1 MTRVRIVHWKPA
13 EAEALVET
21 CRAGGFEVEFD
32 ATDLPLVAKT
42 IRRTMP
48 DALVIDLTRMP
59 SYGRELAF
67 AIRRTKYTRQIP
79 IVFVDGEP
87 EKVEAIRRQLPDAV
101 FASRK
106 QLCARIKA
114 ACGRRI
120 PNPVTPPGVMERYA
134 SRSKAQKLGIK
145 EGSTVAL
152 FDAPRDYA
160 AVLGELPAG
169 VELVEDPDDV
179 HPVTLWFVRD
189 PREYQAGL
197 RRMRTIAD
205 RTKLWV
211 VWRKGSTDGLTSN
224 LIREAA
230 NEAGLVDY
238 KICAVS
244 SEWSGMV
251 FARRKKV

>member
-1 MTRVRIVHWKPA
+1 MPRVRIVHWKPA
-13 EAEALVET
+13 DAEALLET
-21 CRAGGFEVEFD
+21 CRAGGLEVEFD
-32 ATDLPLVAKT
+32 PAALPDAART

-59 SYGRELAF
+59 SHGRELAF

-101 FASRK
+101 FASRR
-106 QLCARIKA
+106 QLCARIKS
-114 ACGRRI
+114 ACGKKIR
-120 PNPVTPPGVMERYA
+120 NPVTPPGVMERYA

-160 AVLGELPAG
+160 AVLGEMPAG
-169 VELVEDPDDV
+169 VELVEDPDAV

-189 PREYQAGL
+189 PREYRIGL
-197 RRMRTIAD
+197 GRMRAIAD
-205 RTKLWV
+205 RTKLWI
-211 VWRKGSTDGLTSN
+211 VWRKASTGGLTSN

-238 KICAVS
+238 KICAVGAQ
-244 SEWSGMV
+244 WSGMV
-251 FARRKKV
+251 FARRKA